1 MARMTEKVTLPS
13 NGLLYGKSIPANLTV
28 QNLTA
33 DEESMLYGSSGDK
46 AINDIVGSIVQEKID
61 PKVLT
66 AFDRHF
72 LLMKGRVLTYGPNYP
87 LEIRCPKCGFFHAD
101 VDLNSLPIYELDP
114 KYAEPWEI
122 EPLPQ
127 SKTVLTLYIPN
138 GVDYDA
144 MESDLKRRVTK
155 YNLNEDRARYKA
167 NIAIN
172 IAKIDGEDVSFDEA
186 FNFVSELSGMD
197 SSFLKKEINKI
208 EVGYDTMIVQPCP
221 KCGTDV
227 EVRLP
232 MTADFFRTEF
242 RD

>member
-13 NGLLYGKSIPANLTV
+13 NGLLYGKTIPAQLTV

-33 DEESMLYGSSGDK
+33 DEESMLYGASGDK
-46 AINDIVGSIVQEKID
+46 AINDIVKSIVQEDID

-72 LLMKGRVLTYGPNYP
+72 LLMKGRILTYGSNYP
-87 LEIRCPKCGFFHAD
+87 VEVRCPRCGMFH
-101 VDLNSLPIYELDP
+101 VDLDLNTLPVYELDP
-114 KYAEPWEI
+114 KYAEPWDI

-127 SKTVLTLYIPN
+127 SKSVLTLYIPN
-138 GVDYDA
+138 GADYDV
-144 MESDLKRRVTK
+144 MESELKRRIAK

-197 SSFLKKEINKI
+197 SSFLKKQINDI
-208 EVGYDTMIVQPCP
+208 EVGYDTLIVTSCP
-221 KCGTDV
+221 KCGNDV
-227 EVRLP
+227 ELRLP